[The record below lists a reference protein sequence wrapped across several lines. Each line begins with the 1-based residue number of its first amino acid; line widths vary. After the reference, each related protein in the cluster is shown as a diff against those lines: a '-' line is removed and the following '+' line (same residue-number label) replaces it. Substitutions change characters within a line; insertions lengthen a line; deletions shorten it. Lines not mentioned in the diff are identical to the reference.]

1 MRHTLA
7 VATLSALALA
17 AALPAAAGTSVYVQ
31 IGPPVA
37 IVETHVVAPSPAHVW
52 ISGYHTWNGAAYV
65 WVPGRWAVPPAHYH
79 AWVTGHWAHNH
90 HGYYWS
96 EGHWR

>member
-17 AALPAAAGTSVYVQ
+17 AALPAAAGTRVYVQ